1 MDLERQ
7 VGLRGDGSVVVPD
20 RRAMFRAIALKLAA
34 MGFPV
39 PDQVGG
45 DAEVLDL
52 GRDLFARYREQSR
65 LLSEHLS
72 PAAQRIQAFLDQ
84 QFAGLGLTKPVRLPS
99 STFILDRY
107 GLARE
112 LSLPIDADVWH
123 NDLVSSY
130 RLDNGVLHNPI
141 NDRRTTQGVFHVADT
156 GLPVPADKLAV
167 PLIAYANML
176 REALNPPAT
185 MKRLPFTAKWDVPVE
200 TLVSLS
206 LRPLVCPAVPRH
218 SAEKRMEIRFF
229 APGGLVSN
237 LDFVENIF
245 GNAGDPFLPE
255 NDAGL
260 DVDHWTGHTGCVIL
274 APHLTRLRKKDL
286 GLPHVSQASEA
297 QRAIGMC
304 WAKEDEIYNNGS
316 AFKVTLRS
324 IDGVMVTILADNY
337 FGYCKKEVKTQI
349 SFSANLFGLAEEEHA
364 GGALA
369 FSTYSL
375 GDQFLGDAR
384 RESSEHRFSEVVE
397 LLTTRLTDR

>member
-72 PAAQRIQAFLDQ
+72 PADRRIQDFLDAL
-84 QFAGLGLTKPVRLPS
+84 FVELAGESPIRLPS
-99 STFILDRY
+99 ETFLLDRY

-112 LSLPIDADVWH
+112 LSLPLDADHWH
-123 NDLVSSY
+123 NEQVSSY

-141 NDRRTTQGVFHVADT
+141 NDRRTTQGVFHVAET

-185 MKRLPFTAKWDVPVE
+185 MKRLPFTANWDVPVE

-286 GLPHVSQASEA
+286 GLPNVIDATPR
-297 QRAIGMC
+297 QRDQGMC
-304 WAKEDEIYNNGS
+304 WKAEDELYNGGK
-316 AFKVTLRS
+316 AF
-324 IDGVMVTILADNY
+324 
-337 FGYCKKEVKTQI
+337 
-349 SFSANLFGLAEEEHA
+349 
-364 GGALA
+364 
-369 FSTYSL
+369 
-375 GDQFLGDAR
+375 
-384 RESSEHRFSEVVE
+384 
-397 LLTTRLTDR
+397 